1 MMRRVDVHDVLI
13 LVRAFYLLAAL
24 SIIIVRFIPSLRDRF
39 LDYGA
44 RSNTEHARQ
53 AANEPSGLVAR
64 LLDWT
69 AQVKVPHARFS
80 DFYAFLFLC
89 LAFWASQ
96 LSGIGLYGRY
106 LQSGIDLDPCPF
118 ESPRTTICFLALT
131 IQSLRRYYE
140 CITLSKQS
148 NASMWIGHYL
158 IGLAF
163 YFFITIAVWVEQMQH
178 DEGRCHRKKWLTLRG
193 DFTPFD
199 GAATLLFGLASMLQQ
214 HYHRYLF
221 SLKKYTLPDRFAFNY
236 IISPHYTAECLIY
249 VALSFLAAPAGLLVN
264 TTMLCA
270 LLFVVVNLAV
280 TADGTKRWMLAK
292 FPDRAQDIQQR
303 HLMIPFIL

>member
-1 MMRRVDVHDVLI
+1 MKRVDVHDLLI

-24 SIIIVRFIPSLRDRF
+24 SIIIVRFVPSLRDRF

-44 RSNTEHARQ
+44 RSNIEHTRHASN
-53 AANEPSGLVAR
+53 APSGLVAR
-64 LLDWT
+64 LLDWI

-80 DFYAFLFLC
+80 DFYLFLFIC
-89 LAFWASQ
+89 TTFWAYQ
-96 LSGIGLYGRY
+96 LHDSGSYVRSM
-106 LQSGIDLDPCPF
+106 QSGFNLNVCPVQ
-118 ESPRTTICFLALT
+118 STRIAICFLALT

-163 YFFITIAVWVEQMQH
+163 YFFITIAIWLEQMHQ
-178 DEGRCHRKKWLTLRG
+178 DAGRYHRREWLTLSG
-193 DFTPFD
+193 ELTPLD
-199 GAATLLFGLASMLQQ
+199 GAASLLFGLASVLQ
-214 HYHRYLF
+214 HRYHRYLF
-221 SLKKYTLPDRFAFNY
+221 SLKKYTLPDRSAFKY

-249 VALSFLAAPAGLLVN
+249 VALSFLAGPTGWLVN
-264 TTMLCA
+264 NTMLCA

-280 TADGTKRWMLAK
+280 TAHGTKRWMLTK
-292 FPDRAQDIQQR
+292 FPDRTQDIQQR